1 MHRRHQ
7 QVPDGRTGPDVSQ
20 RFRNFIRA
28 FILETAMTLG
38 FIWGLATFIW
48 RYFFGEFLIIWAVI
62 GWSLLSLASAA
73 ELHDRAGLV
82 RVSEYLS

>member
-7 QVPDGRTGPDVSQ
+7 QIPHRRTGPDVSQ
-20 RFRNFIRA
+20 RFRNFIHA

-38 FIWGLATFIW
+38 FIWGLAIFIW
-48 RYFFGEFLIIWAVI
+48 RYFFAEFLIIWGAI
-62 GWSLLSLASAA
+62 GWSMISLASAA
-73 ELHDRAGLV
+73 ELHDRAGFV

>member
-7 QVPDGRTGPDVSQ
+7 QVPDGRTGSDVAQ
-20 RFRNFIRA
+20 RFRNFIHA
-28 FILETAMTLG
+28 FIVETAMTLG

-48 RYFFGEFLIIWAVI
+48 RYFFAEFLIIWAVI
-62 GWSLLSLASAA
+62 GWSLLSLTSSA

>member
-1 MHRRHQ
+1 MHRRHK
-7 QVPDGRTGPDVSQ
+7 QVPHGRTGPDVSQ
-20 RFRNFIRA
+20 RFRNFIHA

-38 FIWGLATFIW
+38 FIWGLVTFIW
-48 RYFFGEFLIIWAVI
+48 RYFFAEFLIIWGAI
-62 GWSLLSLASAA
+62 GWSMISLTSAA